1 MDNAG
6 RLCELSSTGL
16 MKRALGSLL
25 CIVAIAQIVNLM
37 IGPKVD
43 TTAHR
48 VQSWALVGVLLAIGI
63 PLSAAKKPQDS
74 NKK

>member
-1 MDNAG
+1 MRHGAHQATNI
-6 RLCELSSTGL
+6 
-16 MKRALGSLL
+16 MKKAIGSII
-25 CIVAIAQIVNLM
+25 CIVAILQIVSLM

-48 VQSWALVGVLLAIGI
+48 VQRWALVGVLLAIGI

>member
-1 MDNAG
+1 
-6 RLCELSSTGL
+6 
-16 MKRALGSLL
+16 
-25 CIVAIAQIVNLM
+25 VAIAQIVNLM

-74 NKK
+74 NKQ